1 MYLSKG
7 EYKIKQT
14 ELSNIQ
20 TENTF
25 SIADIEFIK
34 FSDEDGITTAVANE
48 PVFNS
53 RFGKNNN
60 FAESDV
66 LKKLEEE
73 VLPKIADAVGIENIC
88 DITTDLT
95 TLDGLKVYGEITS
108 KISLPTFDFYR
119 ANVHIFDKYNPGRWW
134 WLATA
139 DSAKPHYDPI
149 WAFCVSPD
157 GNLYYGGYYSDNGV
171 RPILRFLS
179 SIFVSCEE

>member
-1 MYLSKG
+1 MR
-7 EYKIKQT
+7 QT

-25 SIADIEFIK
+25 SIAGIEFIK
-34 FSDEDGITTAVANE
+34 FSDSDGITTAVAKE
-48 PVFNS
+48 PMFNS
-53 RFGKNNN
+53 KFGENNN

-73 VLPKIADAVGIENIC
+73 VLPKIADAIGIENIC

-95 TLDGLKVYGEITS
+95 TLDGLKNYGEITS
-108 KISLPTFDFYR
+108 KISLPTLDFYR

-139 DSAKPHYDPI
+139 DSAKPHYDPL
-149 WAFCVSPD
+149 WASCVSPF
-157 GNLYYGGYYSDNGV
+157 GGLDYVHYNFGFGV